1 MTDVEESVQGATTQG
16 AFGASLKRNNK
27 QIRDDRAEAIS
38 RSSRLKYKRKIEDF
52 EELLISMKTER
63 DNMLDL
69 SPSNAQSLELA
80 SNFDAEKYSNN
91 DLELSVKIRDSTIRM
106 NIAKERFNYL
116 FGAVYEIKGEI

>member
-1 MTDVEESVQGATTQG
+1 MTELEDSVQGATAQG

-38 RSSRLKYKRKIEDF
+38 RSSKLKYKRKIEDL

-69 SPSNAQSLELA
+69 SPTTAQSLELA
-80 SNFDAEKYSNN
+80 SNFDADKFVAN
-91 DLELSVKIRDSTIRM
+91 DGELSVKIRETTIRM
-106 NIAKERFNYL
+106 NICKQRYNYL
-116 FGAVYEIKGEI
+116 FGQTYEIEGEI